1 MTPVAIG
8 FDQFIQFSQN
18 FRNILSHFIQLH
30 SAKRIEWH
38 SQQFFKDCQKTKNR
52 FEIFLYKFVGTDSK
66 KNLKNHDRGQGAITT
81 IFLQTIKQFKYVI
94 GAEELFENFVWITEL
109 GRSFAAGQFTFE
121 K

>member
-1 MTPVAIG
+1 LALISL
-8 FDQFIQFSQN
+8 FSFLKILEIFYLILFNYTQQKESN
-18 FRNILSHFIQLH
+18 GIRNNSLKI
-30 SAKRIEWH
+30 AK
-38 SQQFFKDCQKTKNR
+38 KPKNR